1 MQRSTSVVETDL
13 SALIERSARGD
24 RAAFGELYE
33 KHALR
38 VFRHAYFLTG
48 DPFLAEDLTA
58 QTFLKALEAIPRY
71 EQRGVPFIAWLLRIA
86 GNLTINY
93 RKAQKNGYHAQ
104 LPESLEDDDR
114 FTSPERTCEAKSN
127 GERIW
132 RYVSRLPH
140 EQRQVIVMRFID
152 DLPYQEVADVLS
164 KSVGAVRV
172 IQFRALANLRRMV
185 QEEEVAA
192 AYAQARAS

>member
-1 MQRSTSVVETDL
+1 MPRSTSVETDF
-13 SALIERSARGD
+13 SALIERAARGD
-24 RAAFGELYE
+24 REAFGEIYE
-33 KHALR
+33 QHALR

-48 DPFLAEDLTA
+48 DPTLAEDLTA

-93 RKAQKNGYHAQ
+93 KKAQKNGHHAQ
-104 LPESLEDDDR
+104 LPETLEDEDR
-114 FTSPERTCEAKSN
+114 FVSPERSCEAKSN

-132 RYVSRLPH
+132 RFVSQLPH
-140 EQRQVIVMRFID
+140 EQRQVVVMRFID
-152 DLPYQEVADVLS
+152 DLPYQEVAQVLG

-172 IQFRALANLRRMV
+172 IQFRALASLRRMV
-185 QEEEVAA
+185 QQEEQSMT
-192 AYAQARAS
+192 YAEARAS

>member
-1 MQRSTSVVETDL
+1 MQRSTSAEVEVC
-13 SALIERSARGD
+13 ALIERSVRGD
-24 RAAFGELYE
+24 RQAFGQLYE
-33 KHALR
+33 QHALR

-48 DPFLAEDLTA
+48 DPVLAEDLTA

-93 RKAQKNGYHAQ
+93 KKAQKNGHHAP

-114 FTSPERTCEAKSN
+114 FVSPEETCEAKSN

-132 RYVSRLPH
+132 RFVSKLPH

-152 DLPYQEVADVLS
+152 DLPYPEVADVLG

-172 IQFRALANLRRMV
+172 IQFRALANLRGMV
-185 QEEEVAA
+185 NDEEVRL
-192 AYAQARAS
+192 AYASARAS

>member
-93 RKAQKNGYHAQ
+93 RKAQKNGHHAQ